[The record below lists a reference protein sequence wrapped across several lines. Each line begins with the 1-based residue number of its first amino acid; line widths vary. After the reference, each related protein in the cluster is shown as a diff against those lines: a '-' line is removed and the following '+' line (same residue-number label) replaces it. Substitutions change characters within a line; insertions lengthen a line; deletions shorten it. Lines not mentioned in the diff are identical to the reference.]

1 MSNTIVLT
9 ERQDWEVQP
18 CPDLLAEELQYSK
31 EEGRWAIGASDGSIS
46 RRSGIGTDLGRE
58 FSFRASWS
66 NDDPAEMYRA
76 PWDDETTNSSCW
88 RLDERQ
94 EAAREAA
101 EVRALSAAKQQRQSR
116 SSRKRSERS
125 GMPLQDSIKSAII
138 DSKVVPFVAT
148 VPRELPP
155 ALGRFS
161 VRDFRVQRQAL
172 RKDERVRVMAWNI
185 ERGYRL
191 ASVIASLRHEE
202 ADVVLLS
209 EVDSGCNRSQMVDVG
224 AEIAAAMGMC
234 LIFATEKI
242 RVNDE
247 GSFLA
252 LADTQTSDVVSDADA
267 FDGVEGLAVLS
278 AFDVVDAETLFLP
291 DASKKNDPRKQR
303 LALRVGCAAYGDEAP
318 PVDCVALHLDAFAGR
333 SSRVEQFSPV
343 LDAWRRRKSS
353 KNPRP
358 TIIGGDF
365 NTHNHGATLLH
376 PGLTGRDF
384 WLRRLWRGES
394 LHMADWGHTEAEWW
408 QEAVFDGTTLVDP
421 FDKTQDGQHNT
432 NVHIGGFKLWG
443 GKLDWLLFDS
453 DFFRCQEKFVSRADQ
468 ASDHPYL
475 RLDLDLIFC
484 PPLMGL

>member
-1 MSNTIVLT
+1 MSSTIVLT
-9 ERQDWEVQP
+9 EQQDWEVRQ
-18 CPDLLAEELQYSK
+18 CPDLLAQELQYSK
-31 EEGRWAIGASDGSIS
+31 EQGRWVEASDGSFQ
-46 RRSGIGTDLGRE
+46 RESGIGAHLGRE
-58 FSFRASWS
+58 LSLSSSWS
-66 NDDPAEMYRA
+66 NDGPAGTCRA
-76 PWDDETTNSSCW
+76 PWDDEAMDWSRW
-88 RLDERQ
+88 GLDDRQ
-94 EAAREAA
+94 EAVREAE
-101 EVRALSAAKQQRQSR
+101 EVRALSAAKQQRQSL

-125 GMPLQDSIKSAII
+125 GAPLQDSIKSAII
-138 DSKVVPFVAT
+138 DSKVARFVAT

-155 ALGRFS
+155 ALGRLS
-161 VRDFRVQRQAL
+161 VRDFRVQRQSL
-172 RKDERVRVMAWNI
+172 RKHERMRVMAWNI

-209 EVDSGCNRSQMVDVG
+209 EVDSGCNRSQMLDVG

-252 LADTQTSDVVSDADA
+252 LADFAQASDIVSDADA

-278 AFDVVDAETLFLP
+278 AFDIVDAETLYLP

-343 LDAWRRRKSS
+343 LHDWRRRKSS
-353 KNPRP
+353 KSPRP

-394 LHMADWGHTEAEWW
+394 LHVADWGHTEAEWW

-432 NVHIGGFKLWG
+432 NVLIGGLKLWG

-453 DFFRCQEKFVSRADQ
+453 DSFRCREKFVSRANQ

-475 RLDLDLIFC
+475 RLDLDLVFR
-484 PPLMGL
+484 PPR